1 MDKQNSLTQFQE
13 LNSSELNQITGGDW
27 WSEILNFN
35 RSQKYKHTSVG
46 SNNIIV

>member
-1 MDKQNSLTQFQE
+1 M
-13 LNSSELNQITGGDW
+13 TGGDW